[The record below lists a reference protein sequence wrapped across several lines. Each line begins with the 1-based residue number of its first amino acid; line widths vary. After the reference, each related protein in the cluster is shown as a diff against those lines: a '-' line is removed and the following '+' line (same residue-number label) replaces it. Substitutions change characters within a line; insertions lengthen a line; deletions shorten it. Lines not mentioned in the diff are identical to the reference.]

1 MVVANNK
8 ISLVRE
14 RLKHFDSLPLN
25 QEDFRDS
32 NNQLSESKGF
42 FARDFGMEQWDWP
55 QGVGIYG
62 LHLEGPIN
70 DEYIKQWATEEIN
83 KGLPTKNVNTICP
96 LLTLVDYPEYE
107 TLALEWM
114 KWIEK
119 EFPRTDE
126 NGLQHITSGIDKFTV
141 KENRNQIWADTLFMT
156 VLFMGKMGVKYDNQI
171 WREDAIEQMLLHCKY
186 LLNRKSGLFYHG
198 WNFEEQSNYGG
209 NFWCRGNSWITV
221 GIPLFLEIMN
231 GYLAKSSE
239 RYRLNLYNNQVK
251 ALLEIRSKDGLWH
264 TILTDPTSYTETS
277 GSAGIIA
284 GILLGVKSDFLT
296 IQLSQE
302 VINDLISSL
311 TAKIAEDGTV
321 LGVSAGT
328 PISCN
333 AEDYKG
339 IVQMPMVYGQAMTLL
354 ALTIAESLKEKAIT

>member
-141 KENRNQIWADTLFMT
+141 K
-156 VLFMGKMGVKYDNQI
+156 
-171 WREDAIEQMLLHCKY
+171 
-186 LLNRKSGLFYHG
+186 RKSEPNLGRYSFYDSS
-198 WNFEEQSNYGG
+198 FYG
-209 NFWCRGNSWITV
+209 
-221 GIPLFLEIMN
+221 EN
-231 GYLAKSSE
+231 G
-239 RYRLNLYNNQVK
+239 R
-251 ALLEIRSKDGLWH
+251 EIR
-264 TILTDPTSYTETS
+264 
-277 GSAGIIA
+277 
-284 GILLGVKSDFLT
+284 
-296 IQLSQE
+296 
-302 VINDLISSL
+302 
-311 TAKIAEDGTV
+311 
-321 LGVSAGT
+321 
-328 PISCN
+328 
-333 AEDYKG
+333 
-339 IVQMPMVYGQAMTLL
+339 
-354 ALTIAESLKEKAIT
+354 